1 MKTFTVSILTLAL
14 LFGSSNGINHR
25 VRRDAD
31 AELYRDAVNPADGGK
46 VPESAHLRL
55 ELNKLDSLGL
65 KDEEGIRMSD
75 ALKDTP
81 LPDKLSG
88 AGGPS
93 SFAGGPSS
101 FVGGSG
107 YRPYSSGLSQAE
119 EAILESSSQL
129 FSDPIGNTNRF
140 PFNPIFDSNKEHA
153 RQLPPSTREITP
165 YLTDNLIDEADSPGV
180 GGKSNYG
187 GGGPVSSKGHL
198 FVTDPYANHAPAH
211 GYNPPSYEIDPYTP
225 HEETPVYNPY
235 KPAHDPYKP
244 VHDPYKPYK
253 PKGPV
258 LLEKLPYEVKEIK
271 PLSVSV
277 HKTYTSF
284 DCRKAPYLDRHYAD
298 PEAGCSIYHFC
309 HKDGRQET
317 FHCAH
322 GTTFN
327 EYLGTCDHAEAV
339 YCTGGDGYAAPPKP
353 HHESS
358 YHESPKPHHETSYH
372 HSNLKPSYHEPQ
384 KPVYHEPEPSYYQ
397 SPQQTYHEPETYD
410 EPEPY
415 YDEPEHPQHYNP
427 PSYNR
432 KPTYSAPNPYKSVAP
447 SYSSSQDYEEPD
459 YGKKSPYPRPSFGPA
474 YEPTFD
480 FPKLSGFKA
489 PF

>member
-1 MKTFTVSILTLAL
+1 MIPCSGYVVTIETYSKFFDLSFRIFLSRMKTFTVSILTLAL

-107 YRPYSSGLSQAE
+107 YRPYSS
-119 EAILESSSQL
+119 
-129 FSDPIGNTNRF
+129 
-140 PFNPIFDSNKEHA
+140 
-153 RQLPPSTREITP
+153 
-165 YLTDNLIDEADSPGV
+165 
-180 GGKSNYG
+180 
-187 GGGPVSSKGHL
+187 
-198 FVTDPYANHAPAH
+198 DPYANHAPAH

>member
-1 MKTFTVSILTLAL
+1 MKTFTVSIITLAL
-14 LFGSSNGINHR
+14 VFGSSNGNNR

-31 AELYRDAVNPADGGK
+31 AELYRDAVNPEDGGK

-65 KDEEGIRMSD
+65 KGPEGIRMSD
-75 ALKDTP
+75 ALKDTL
-81 LPDKLSG
+81 LPDKLNG
-88 AGGPS
+88 
-93 SFAGGPSS
+93 AGGPSS

-107 YRPYSSGLSQAE
+107 YRPYSS
-119 EAILESSSQL
+119 
-129 FSDPIGNTNRF
+129 
-140 PFNPIFDSNKEHA
+140 
-153 RQLPPSTREITP
+153 
-165 YLTDNLIDEADSPGV
+165 
-180 GGKSNYG
+180 
-187 GGGPVSSKGHL
+187 
-198 FVTDPYANHAPAH
+198 DPYANHAPAH

-225 HEETPVYNPY
+225 HEETPAYDPYKPAYDPYTPHEVAPVYNPY

-284 DCRKAPYLDRHYAD
+284 DCRKAPYPDRHYAD

-317 FHCAH
+317 FHCPH

-339 YCTGGDGYAAPPKP
+339 YCTGGNGYAPPKP
-353 HHESS
+353 HHETG

-372 HSNLKPSYHEPQ
+372 HPEPSY

-397 SPQQTYHEPETYD
+397 PPQQTYHEPDTYD

-432 KPTYSAPNPYKSVAP
+432 KPTYSAPNPYKAVAP
-447 SYSSSQDYEEPD
+447 SYSSSQDYDEQEHE
-459 YGKKSPYPRPSFGPA
+459 GQSPYPKPSFGPA